1 MSQLS
6 AFLHPVSLGEE
17 REVVISSRF
26 QDGEGNS
33 VPFRIRPV
41 TQWEN
46 DAITRLSRRTQKV
59 NGILQ
64 DYLDTV
70 EYNRRLVV
78 VATIIPDFQNKELC
92 QQYGTLD
99 PLELPAKMLLSGEFR
114 KLITE
119 ILDVSGFSN
128 ENPTQEAKN

>member
-46 DAITRLSRRTQKV
+46 DSITRLSRRTQKV
-59 NGILQ
+59 NGVLQ

-78 VATIIPDFQNKELC
+78 AATIIPDFQNKELC

-114 KLITE
+114 KLLTE

>member
-78 VATIIPDFQNKELC
+78 VATIIPDVQNKELC

-114 KLITE
+114 KLLTE

>member
-46 DAITRLSRRTQKV
+46 DSITRLSRRTQKV
-59 NGILQ
+59 NGVLQ

-78 VATIIPDFQNKELC
+78 AATIIPDFQNKELC
-92 QQYGTLD
+92 KQYGTLD

-114 KLITE
+114 KLLTE

-128 ENPTQEAKN
+128 ENPTKEAKN